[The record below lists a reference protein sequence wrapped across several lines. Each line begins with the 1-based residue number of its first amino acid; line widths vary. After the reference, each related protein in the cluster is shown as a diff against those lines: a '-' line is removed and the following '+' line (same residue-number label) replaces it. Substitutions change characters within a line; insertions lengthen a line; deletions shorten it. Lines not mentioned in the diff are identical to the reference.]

1 VIDLRNDGLSSNQMV
16 TLVFHPDTAAR
27 HDVFEA
33 LALTQLEFDSVR
45 RPSATGW
52 RHFLRLQGLDLA
64 HAEFDLKIAAETLT
78 RLAWTPND
86 FLELLARVHA
96 DVGRAPSVALPA
108 LHLRLLGHLS
118 QMKDSL

>member
-1 VIDLRNDGLSSNQMV
+1 MIDLRNHGFGSDQMV
-16 TLVFHPDTAAR
+16 TLVFHPDTAAC
-27 HDVFEA
+27 HDGFEA
-33 LALTQLEFDSVR
+33 LALTQIEFDSVR
-45 RPSATGW
+45 RPNATGW
-52 RHFLRLQGLDLA
+52 RHFLRLQGLDSA
-64 HAEFDLKIAAETLT
+64 HAEFDLKAAAETLT

-118 QMKDSL
+118 QMKDSS